1 MNISINKKIQ
11 KIQIKKKKKSNY
23 PYSFLQFPKYFSK
36 SLKLSPNIASFFF
49 GLGIWGSL
57 MIIHTKSLFDEKVL
71 NVVRI

>member
-11 KIQIKKKKKSNY
+11 KIQIKKKQNNY

-36 SLKLSPNIASFFF
+36 SLKLSPNIAFFF
-49 GLGIWGSL
+49 FFRLSIWGSL
-57 MIIHTKSLFDEKVL
+57 MRIHTKSSFDEEVL